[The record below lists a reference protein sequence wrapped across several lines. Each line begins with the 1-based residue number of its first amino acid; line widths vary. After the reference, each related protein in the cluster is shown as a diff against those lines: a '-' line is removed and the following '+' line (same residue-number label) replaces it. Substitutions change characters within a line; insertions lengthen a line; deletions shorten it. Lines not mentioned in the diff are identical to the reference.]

1 AATSRSRPVIGAVA
15 RTEAATV
22 RGLGSVFRMLPPQ
35 VRLALLV
42 LGLLAAMVGCSAAW
56 IDQQSYVP
64 SPNIC
69 APTQVQRTDCQ
80 HVNRVPAQSVPTPA
94 GWQR

>member
-1 AATSRSRPVIGAVA
+1 MIGPVVKTDAAVA
-15 RTEAATV
+15 RAGASMF
-22 RGLGSVFRMLPPQ
+22 GALPLQ
-35 VRLALLV
+35 VRVVLLALGVLV
-42 LGLLAAMVGCSAAW
+42 AMAGCSAAW

-69 APTQVQRTDCQ
+69 RADEVTRTDCV
-80 HVNRVPAQSVPTPA
+80 HVNRVPVQPVPTPA

>member
-1 AATSRSRPVIGAVA
+1 MIGPVVKTDAAVA
-15 RTEAATV
+15 SAMG
-22 RGLGSVFRMLPPQ
+22 RGFRVLPPQ
-35 VRLALLV
+35 VQLALLAF
-42 LGLLAAMVGCSAAW
+42 GLLAGMVGCSAAW

-69 APTQVQRTDCQ
+69 APGQEQRTDCQ
-80 HVNRVPAQSVPTPA
+80 HVNRAPVQSVPTPA

>member
-1 AATSRSRPVIGAVA
+1 VFAA
-15 RTEAATV
+15 
-22 RGLGSVFRMLPPQ
+22 LPLQ
-35 VRLALLV
+35 VRAALLAIGV
-42 LGLLAAMVGCSAAW
+42 LVAIAGCSAAW

-69 APTQVQRTDCQ
+69 RADEATRTDCV
-80 HVNRVPAQSVPTPA
+80 HVQRAPAQPIPTPA